1 MIKTNPYQSDELSFK
16 WTHKAAQHKGPDAM
30 FLLGIM
36 YLSGTGVADDAERGL
51 YWIFEA
57 SKLGHSKANEFLDKT
72 GF

>member
-1 MIKTNPYQSDELSFK
+1 
-16 WTHKAAQHKGPDAM
+16 M
-30 FLLGIM
+30 FLLGTM